1 MSDTLE
7 KLSKKELA
15 AHVRAFRA
23 RLERAEQR
31 IKELDADYQRIIREV
46 LACDPLPAKDRA
58 DNQLEPPWEVIA
70 RVRRE
75 RDEARRAHVS
85 DISWW
90 WLLLPIALFVVV
102 IAGIAGD
109 NPSGDDGN
117 YD

>member
-1 MSDTLE
+1 M
-7 KLSKKELA
+7 
-15 AHVRAFRA
+15 
-23 RLERAEQR
+23 
-31 IKELDADYQRIIREV
+31 
-46 LACDPLPAKDRA
+46 
-58 DNQLEPPWEVIA
+58 
-70 RVRRE
+70 
-75 RDEARRAHVS
+75 S